1 MNKIQQLRIEK
12 ITLNI
17 GAGTDQKLLEKGMKL
32 IKNLTGISPIKTKTL
47 KRIPAW
53 GLRPNLPIGC
63 KLTLRGEKA
72 IEILK
77 RLIVAKKNVLKSSCF
92 DSNGNLSFGVHEY
105 IDIPDLEYSPEIGII
120 GLQIA
125 VTVNKPGTRVMR
137 RKIRKNKIGPR
148 QKVTQKESIDY
159 FTKEFNIKLEEKNDN

>member
-77 RLIVAKKNVLKSSCF
+77 RLIVAKKNVLKSSKNCPQSRRALHNPSIAG
-92 DSNGNLSFGVHEY
+92 SNARITNTTIFVVAS
-105 IDIPDLEYSPEIGII
+105 D
-120 GLQIA
+120 
-125 VTVNKPGTRVMR
+125 
-137 RKIRKNKIGPR
+137 
-148 QKVTQKESIDY
+148 
-159 FTKEFNIKLEEKNDN
+159 

>member
-92 DSNGNLSFGVHEY
+92 DSNGNFTYEQDAMTDHEV
-105 IDIPDLEYSPEIGII
+105 
-120 GLQIA
+120 IA
-125 VTVNKPGTRVMR
+125 WKMDEQNAAIM
-137 RKIRKNKIGPR
+137 
-148 QKVTQKESIDY
+148 SIQSQQMWSNINSGGNYQRNINQQNLNNMWWDY
-159 FTKEFNIKLEEKNDN
+159 